1 MNTDPA
7 VDLLKGLIQR
17 IVISSPDVG
26 RPVLPGFGAFVHVE
40 KLHPSSVNITAFGY
54 FVQDKP
60 DKDTISQYKLTLFL
74 CGVLIHLHV

>member
-26 RPVLPGFGAFVHVE
+26 HLVLPGFAAVVHVE
-40 KLHPSSVNITAFGY
+40 KLHPISVCFTVFGY

-60 DKDTISQYKLTLFL
+60 DKNTIR
-74 CGVLIHLHV
+74 